1 MGSEPTPPPPGTIER
16 LHTYLADTIASGT
29 PAERKAAIEALVA
42 EVRVTEEGVIPVF
55 RIPGPR
61 TPIPGG
67 NDTTAATEP
76 VRAMVRSVGR
86 LGLEP
91 RTGGL

>member
-1 MGSEPTPPPPGTIER
+1 MGKVAVQ
-16 LHTYLADTIASGT
+16 LQTYLADTIASGT

-55 RIPGPR
+55 RIPEPN

-67 NDTTAATEP
+67 GGTATISGAEP

-86 LGLEP
+86 QGLEP
-91 RTGGL
+91 